1 MVRRHERYTAYRTF
15 VVSPGS
21 SANGR
26 KRLPPTIGSRDVLIL
41 LLSLQA
47 HELARNPPAS
57 LHVERPSRHGSNP
70 LEPAMLR
77 FRRVPPPVAAALGLA
92 EAPAELVRD
101 PIARRIHFDPPD
113 PAHREPGVPCSSCF
127 LIQETKNKPS
137 RHRAGTRIH
146 LFYTTVEHARESL
159 PLPPGSTDS
168 ESSHFPGPVPE

>member
-1 MVRRHERYTAYRTF
+1 MVRRYERYTAYRTF

-41 LLSLQA
+41 PLSLQA

-77 FRRVPPPVAAALGLA
+77 FRRVP
-92 EAPAELVRD
+92 
-101 PIARRIHFDPPD
+101 H
-113 PAHREPGVPCSSCF
+113 
-127 LIQETKNKPS
+127 
-137 RHRAGTRIH
+137 
-146 LFYTTVEHARESL
+146 
-159 PLPPGSTDS
+159 PLPPRSVSLKHLLNLFVIQLLEEYTSIRLILLIESLEFRVHRASFLCVISLSTPNR
-168 ESSHFPGPVPE
+168 ETM

>member
-101 PIARRIHFDPPD
+101 PIARRIHFDRIISIIRGEQKRPSGGMHGVVSAGRER
-113 PAHREPGVPCSSCF
+113 PAR
-127 LIQETKNKPS
+127 
-137 RHRAGTRIH
+137 
-146 LFYTTVEHARESL
+146 
-159 PLPPGSTDS
+159 
-168 ESSHFPGPVPE
+168 